1 MAMTILMMVEVMM
14 IDDVD
19 GDNDGDDIDLQSQE
33 RVLVLQDQHRPA
45 YHPAQNKISPCTKN
59 ITLLKKSPCTKQ
71 HITLP
76 RDEMS
81 PKIC

>member
-1 MAMTILMMVEVMM
+1 M

-59 ITLLKKSPCTKQ
+59 
-71 HITLP
+71 